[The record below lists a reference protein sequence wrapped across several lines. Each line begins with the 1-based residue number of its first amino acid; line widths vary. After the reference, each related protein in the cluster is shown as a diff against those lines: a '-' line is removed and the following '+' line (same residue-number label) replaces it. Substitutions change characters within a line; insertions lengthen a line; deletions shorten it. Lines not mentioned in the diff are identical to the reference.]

1 MEAYSTTLNH
11 HKELIKKNT
20 FARELEKKYHKIR
33 HQHLKPSQKLKKKNK
48 LQYQSL
54 WPIESKVFTDVLRSK
69 LSESTKPRLFQ
80 APTSSH
86 LIESNIK
93 HIKRLS
99 ADNAQLPKLKFNRFW
114 SPPKQGESSSLLFE
128 VNPKKLFGPNVNQV
142 RYSIKNLN

>member
-1 MEAYSTTLNH
+1 MEAYSATLNQ

-33 HQHLKPSQKLKKKNK
+33 HQHLKPSQKLKKKIK

-69 LSESTKPRLFQ
+69 LSESTKPRSFQ
-80 APTSSH
+80 APSSR
-86 LIESNIK
+86 LIESNARY
-93 HIKRLS
+93 IKRLS
-99 ADNAQLPKLKFNRFW
+99 ADSAQLPKLRFNRFW
-114 SPPKQGESSSLLFE
+114 SPPKHGESSSLLFDA
-128 VNPKKLFGPNVNQV
+128 NPKKLFGPNVNQV